1 MVPVIAVGFADLQKR
16 TEVQTRVAGAHYAKL
31 QEISTRLT
39 SLSKSAHLSLSLRL
53 SRAELLE
60 SQLSHRTLQLIKHLH
75 LLIPTLRSSSIRRDE
90 EALTLRLEAL
100 VAELEGGRGKKGESL
115 KGRMVELWGLLG
127 EVKSERERDRNAAG
141 GREGWAVVDENAMN
155 ELATVRPC
163 FSLRFYVSSRPKG
176 RRADPFPAPSFVRR
190 SSRRNSRLSST

>member
-1 MVPVIAVGFADLQKR
+1 MVPVIAVGFSDLQKR

-39 SLSKSAHLSLSLRL
+39 ALSKSAHLSLSLRL
-53 SRAELLE
+53 SRAQLLE

-127 EVKSERERDRNAAG
+127 EVKSERERDRNAVG
-141 GREGWAVVDENAMN
+141 GREGWAVVDESAMN

-163 FSLRFYVSSRPKG
+163 FSLRFFVSSRPKG
-176 RRADPFPAPSFVRR
+176 
-190 SSRRNSRLSST
+190 SSC